1 MKFLKTVF
9 LLTRDQHG
17 ATAIEYA
24 FVASLISI
32 AAVSVIQFIGNSVAN
47 SFSTIASSF

>member
-1 MKFLKTVF
+1 MKFF
-9 LLTRDQHG
+9 QAISLLVRDEFG

-32 AAVSVIQFIGNSVAN
+32 AAVSVLQLIGTSVAESFSSVAN
-47 SFSTIASSF
+47 SF